1 MENKEVARVVE
12 LLKEDRTIETIFD
25 IKEFRISKLC
35 DISEKYNICVRDLL
49 KYYEESLYK

>member
-12 LLKEDRTIETIFD
+12 LLKEDKTIETIFD

-35 DISEKYNICVRDLL
+35 DISEKYNICVKDLL
-49 KYYEESLYK
+49 KYYEQSIK